1 MSPADRPGLRRLSRA
16 ATSHVAARPA
26 FAAAAASAMLAATVL
41 AAPAQAATVPAHPAS
56 PTAAVSGDLTA
67 VSALSA
73 SNAWAV
79 GRLQVSSGWA
89 GLAEHWTGTKW
100 TASPVPAPTGSG
112 DVYLNGVTAISAGDA
127 WAVGYSVE
135 ASNQA
140 GHTLTEHWN
149 GHTWAVVP
157 SPSPKVSSN
166 SVLLSVSAVSSA
178 NVWAA
183 GYYDNTSGTPIG
195 LIEHWNGTSWQ
206 RVTAPAPVSGYAIQ
220 LESVSALSASN
231 VWIAGDYLEN
241 GAELTLIEH
250 WTGSAW
256 KVVASPNGA
265 GSPDSELHGI
275 TAVSATDAWATGFY
289 FAGSTYVSLV
299 EHWNGR
305 AWKSVTSPNPSGS
318 TDTYLYGV
326 SADSAGDA
334 WSVGYYYEPSVG
346 YKTLT
351 EHWTGTAWAVV
362 TSPDPAGISSN
373 YLYGVSAVSGQAA
386 VATGY
391 DFGTADQALA
401 ERWNGTR
408 WAIQS
413 LG

>member
-1 MSPADRPGLRRLSRA
+1 VVV
-16 ATSHVAARPA
+16 T
-26 FAAAAASAMLAATVL
+26 
-41 AAPAQAATVPAHPAS
+41 
-56 PTAAVSGDLTA
+56 GDLTS

-79 GRLQVSSGWA
+79 GRMQAGSGWA
-89 GLAEHWTGTKW
+89 ALAEHWDGTKW
-100 TASPVPAPTGSG
+100 TASTVPAPSGSG
-112 DVYLNGVTAISAGDA
+112 DVYLNGVTAISASNV
-127 WAVGYSVE
+127 WAVGYSVK
-135 ASNQA
+135 ASDQA

-157 SPSPKVSSN
+157 SPSPKVSNN
-166 SVLLSVSAVSSA
+166 SVLLSVSAVSAS

-183 GYYDNTSGTPIG
+183 GYYDDTTGTAIA
-195 LIEHWNGTSWQ
+195 LIEHWNGTSWR
-206 RVTAPAPVSGYAIQ
+206 RVTAAAPTSGYAVQ
-220 LESVSALSASN
+220 LESVSARSANN

-250 WTGSAW
+250 WNGSAW
-256 KVVASPNGA
+256 AVVTSPNGA

-275 TAVSATDAWATGFY
+275 TAVSGTDAWATGFY

-299 EHWNGR
+299 EHWNGH
-305 AWKSVTSPNPSGS
+305 AWKIVTSPNPSGS

-326 SADSAGDA
+326 SADTASDA
-334 WSVGYYYEPSVG
+334 WSVGYYYEPNVG

-351 EHWTGTAWAVV
+351 EHWNGHAWAVV
-362 TSPDPAGISSN
+362 ASPNPAGITSN
-373 YLYGVSAVSGQAA
+373 YLYAVSAVSSQAA
-386 VATGY
+386 VATGN

-401 ERWNGTR
+401 ERWTGTK
-408 WAIQS
+408 WTIQV